1 MAEKRRTSNL
11 ALSGDGGLFK
21 TDAYLYDDFGSEILA
36 YLQYAID
43 ERLPSKIVPMAL
55 ISHLK
60 KNCQWKISKARVEA
74 KLKYFW
80 QRTKPAGAKDSN
92 FDLIYQRS
100 YKALPQLPKEFAIQV
115 RKRADDLS
123 IFLNKTDRRW
133 RLRSASCTVSPIRK
147 HATASLSKMS
157 RSGPRASRAHC
168 SRSQTD
174 AVPANNGVFLLSPR
188 HGNSVDHAGMTS
200 TKAVVKREQ
209 PTVDTRDSPHSTSN
223 DPQAASKE
231 PVCCYGRSP
240 CNRVSPV
247 RSDSTDDSLSG
258 RSTTSS
264 LLGTRYEEPSA
275 ADDMGRDPWGQL
287 EDTRLQKN
295 SEIRYWRDRCARV
308 EAKLRNSKIETAIYR

>member
-1 MAEKRRTSNL
+1 MHATGDAGGTLKHRHLAFPAKVPHPLSEAFYLPDRTRSPTRSTLLAQQRSMAEKRRTSNL

-174 AVPANNGVFLLSPR
+174 AVPANNGVFL
-188 HGNSVDHAGMTS
+188 
-200 TKAVVKREQ
+200 
-209 PTVDTRDSPHSTSN
+209 
-223 DPQAASKE
+223 
-231 PVCCYGRSP
+231 
-240 CNRVSPV
+240 VS
-247 RSDSTDDSLSG
+247 S
-258 RSTTSS
+258 
-264 LLGTRYEEPSA
+264 
-275 ADDMGRDPWGQL
+275 
-287 EDTRLQKN
+287 
-295 SEIRYWRDRCARV
+295 RCLHHMV
-308 EAKLRNSKIETAIYR
+308 PFLI